1 MEEILKKVMQRL
13 KEEVPELKWIDLN
26 IGQMMMEN
34 PPVDYPCALIDV
46 PRAEYSDASAGMQVG
61 KMVLE
66 IELFFIVRAPSSM
79 AAPAQLREQAF
90 AHYSITQKVYRA
102 LQGFSGEYF
111 SKLTRTSAY
120 RNKEYY
126 PRGMKLLFECSIKD
140 VTAMAAKIK
149 ITPQAGI
156 HIGMAGTS
164 E

>member
-1 MEEILKKVMQRL
+1 
-13 KEEVPELKWIDLN
+13 
-26 IGQMMMEN
+26 
-34 PPVDYPCALIDV
+34 
-46 PRAEYSDASAGMQVG
+46 
-61 KMVLE
+61 
-66 IELFFIVRAPSSM
+66 M

-120 RNKEYY
+120 RNKENY